1 MVVFRACPRCHGD
14 MQDGRDQYGE
24 YKECLQCG
32 YAVNIDAAR
41 PDFVIEKGRQR
52 AGRPRKSSGRRSAA

>member
-1 MVVFRACPRCHGD
+1 